1 MRGGETMSDT
11 YIPPFTMTDEITNL
25 VIEIAELTGAMTVSE
40 QLSKN
45 PKLRRENRV
54 KSIHSS
60 LAIEQNSLTV
70 DQVSDII
77 DGKRVLGPPQDIRE
91 VQNAYEAYEMLTKLN
106 PYSVKDLLKAHKIM
120 MEGLV
125 KEAGTF
131 RSKGVGVY
139 AGEQLIH
146 AGTPANYVPDLI
158 KQLFDWLKKS
168 KLHPLVKSCIFHYEF
183 EFIHPFADG
192 NGRTGRLWHTLILA
206 KWQEFYL
213 WIPIETVIHERQQ
226 KYYNALNASNNAGES
241 TIFVQFM
248 LELIRDILRELA
260 GGRAFNS
267 EKSTE
272 DKVIAL
278 IKEDGSLSAA
288 KIAEKLG
295 LSERQIQRV
304 LKQLK
309 DDGMIEHHGANRNGH
324 YKVK

>member
-1 MRGGETMSDT
+1 MSDN

-45 PKLRRENRV
+45 PKLRRDNRI

-60 LAIEQNSLTV
+60 LAIEQNTLTEE
-70 DQVSDII
+70 QVSDVI
-77 DGKRVLGPPQDIRE
+77 DGRRVLGPPQDIRE
-91 VQNAYEAYEMLTKLN
+91 VQNAYEAYEIMSKLN

-125 KEAGTF
+125 KEVGVF

-146 AGTPANYVPDLI
+146 AGTPANYVPDLVG
-158 KQLFDWLKKS
+158 QLFEWLKKS
-168 KLHPLVKSCIFHYEF
+168 KLHPLIKGCIFHYEF

-206 KWQEFYL
+206 KWQEFFL
-213 WIPIETVIHERQQ
+213 WIPIETIIHERQND
-226 KYYNALNASNNAGES
+226 YYKALNASNTDGES

-248 LELIRDILRELA
+248 LELLRDLLRELSPS
-260 GGRAFNS
+260 GSIIENLTTP
-267 EKSTE
+267 EK
-272 DKVIAL
+272 VLAL
-278 IKEDGSLSAA
+278 IKEDGRQSASKMA
-288 KIAEKLG
+288 QRLG
-295 LSERQIQRV
+295 ISQRQVERV

-309 DDGMIEHHGANRNGH
+309 NDGKSNIQEQPEMEYIS
-324 YKVK
+324 